1 MENNIKTFTI
11 YNKIIED
18 NINNKTY
25 NVLEGMTFKEFIES
39 KFNIDEWK
47 IYESDKDYIQH
58 QYNGFI
64 ALDNVFV
71 ESNDTILTDDINN
84 NYVWYIFK

>member
-25 NVLEGMTFKEFIES
+25 NVLEGMTFKEFIKS

-84 NYVWYIFK
+84 NYVWYVFK